1 MRVRSIQGREAKMD
15 TNVVIDR
22 KIEAAILSRVV
33 ARSLINLSP
42 ETVRS
47 ILNLG
52 FSEEDQ
58 TMSNLS
64 PETARSI
71 LNLGFSEEDHARVH
85 ELTTRNQDGALS
97 AMEKEELMHY
107 VKAGNLLALL
117 QSKARKFLKDHRPD

>member
-1 MRVRSIQGREAKMD
+1 MD

-47 ILNLG
+47 ILNLS
-52 FSEEDQ
+52 FSEEDHA
-58 TMSNLS
+58 MSNLS
-64 PETARSI
+64 PETVRSI

-97 AMEKEELMHY
+97 PMEKEELMHY

-117 QSKARKFLKDHRPD
+117 HSKARKFLKEHRSD